1 MIEKN
6 ESPNY
11 LLPEDS
17 NLKTDPD
24 HNFEIVP
31 LVPIEDIEEVVSAL
45 EESKNSG
52 FVQNSFLM
60 DQSIRETNLQKIEE
74 EFQESLLKLQR

>member
-1 MIEKN
+1 M
-6 ESPNY
+6 
-11 LLPEDS
+11 PEDS

-60 DQSIRETNLQKIEE
+60 DQSIRETNL
-74 EFQESLLKLQR
+74 